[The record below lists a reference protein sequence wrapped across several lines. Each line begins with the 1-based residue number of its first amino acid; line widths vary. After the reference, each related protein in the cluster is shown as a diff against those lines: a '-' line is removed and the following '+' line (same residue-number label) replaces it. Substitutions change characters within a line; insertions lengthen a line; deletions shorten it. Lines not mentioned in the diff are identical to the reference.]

1 MKRVA
6 LFLATNIAILVVL
19 SVVVQLLGLEPV
31 AMSKVSKG
39 SAAPSS
45 SARLRLATST
55 CVARARRSSM
65 RSSWKCCA
73 SWRRCAPDSPMWP
86 ISR

>member
-31 AMSKVSKG
+31 LADGGLNLGSLLAFSAVFGMGGAFISLAMSKWSG
-39 SAAPSS
+39 HMP
-45 SARLRLATST
+45 AT
-55 CVARARRSSM
+55 RSSC
-65 RSSWKCCA
+65 RS
-73 SWRRCAPDSPMWP
+73 R
-86 ISR
+86 

>member
-31 AMSKVSKG
+31 LADGG
-39 SAAPSS
+39 SRPRSIASRCS
-45 SARLRLATST
+45 RMTFSGRYWSRWHART
-55 CVARARRSSM
+55 
-65 RSSWKCCA
+65 
-73 SWRRCAPDSPMWP
+73 
-86 ISR
+86 